1 MDYQCI
7 IVEKEESYAIVYLNR
22 PPVNAANEVMLRE
35 LLQVFDQF
43 EHDESVRSIII
54 TGMGSKAFCAGA
66 ELSQKD
72 NFNQEAGK
80 AFRELG
86 RSVVNR
92 IEFFP
97 KVVIAAVNGWCIGG
111 GTGIA
116 WPCDIRIAA
125 ESAKFRAADT
135 YLGILPGWSV
145 GLVRM
150 VHWIGRNK
158 LLDFMVMGETFNGER
173 AVEYGI
179 ASKVVSDDRLMEE
192 AKAVARRVAKSSP
205 LAMKH
210 LKKAVA
216 CSYQGT
222 FAESKAEEEEA
233 CALCYNS
240 EDAAE
245 GIKAFMEKRD
255 PVFRGR

>member
-1 MDYQCI
+1 VDYQCI
-7 IVEKEESYAIVYLNR
+7 IVQKEESYAIIYLNR
-22 PPVNAANEVMLRE
+22 PPVNAANEMMLKE
-35 LLQVFDQF
+35 LLDAFDKF
-43 EHDESVRSIII
+43 EHDDSVRSVII
-54 TGMGSKAFCAGA
+54 TGMGSKAFCAGV

-72 NFNQEAGK
+72 NFSEESGK
-80 AFRELG
+80 AMRELG

-92 IEFFP
+92 IELFP
-97 KVVIAAVNGWCIGG
+97 KVVIAAVNGWCIAG

-135 YLGILPGWSV
+135 YLGILPGWGV

-150 VHWIGRNK
+150 AHWIGRNK
-158 LLDFMVMGETFNGER
+158 LLDFMVLGETFNGKR
-173 AVEYGI
+173 AVEYGV
-179 ASKVVSDDRLMEE
+179 ASKVVPDDRLMEE
-192 AKAVARRVAKSSP
+192 ARAVARRVAKASP
-205 LAMKH
+205 LAMKYM
-210 LKKAVA
+210 KRAVA
-216 CSYQGT
+216 LSYQGT
-222 FAESKAEEEEA
+222 FAEAKAGEEEA

-245 GIKAFMEKRD
+245 GLKAFMEKRD